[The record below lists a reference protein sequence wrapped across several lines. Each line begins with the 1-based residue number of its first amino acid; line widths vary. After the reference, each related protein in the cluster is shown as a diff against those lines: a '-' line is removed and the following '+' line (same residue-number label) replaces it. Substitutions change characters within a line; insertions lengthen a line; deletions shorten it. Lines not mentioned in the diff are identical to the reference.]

1 MAENTDST
9 NEAEDVLILQS
20 LDAYD
25 REFPIMVNA
34 GTEEAP
40 SYFEERTIKVPSTD
54 KIGPDGIRQN
64 LIEIARADHEYLLDK
79 YKLYKEL
86 LDKGTFRLL
95 ESKPLNYL
103 TAAAQIANA
112 GAEVEA
118 LTAKVTE
125 AQALAAAKDAEIE
138 ALKAKLA
145 GYGETN
151 L

>member
-1 MAENTDST
+1 MATETT
-9 NEAEDVLILQS
+9 EDILILQS
-20 LDAYD
+20 LDTYD
-25 REFPIMVNA
+25 REFPIMVNV
-34 GTEEAP
+34 GTEESP
-40 SYFEERTIKVPSTD
+40 SHFEERTIKIPCTD

-64 LIEIARADHEYLLDK
+64 LIEIVRADHEYLLGK
-79 YKLYKEL
+79 YKLYKEFI
-86 LDKGTFRLL
+86 DKGTFRLL
-95 ESKPLNYL
+95 DSKPLNYL

-112 GAEVEA
+112 SAEVEA

-125 AQALAAAKDAEIE
+125 AEALAASKDAEIE